1 MIRNVARMM
10 LVGAAL
16 VAGCAGTPRTQAKR
30 TQLENQAAEAKE
42 AMLNKD
48 PSVQSLLDQ
57 SAGYIIFPEVKEGGF
72 IVGGAGAEGVVYE
85 GGRPVGYAELSRAS
99 VGAQIGGQ
107 KYAELVAVRDKFTL
121 DKMKAGNLDL
131 GGQASAVILR
141 AGAATSTNFSDKG
154 IAVVMDPI
162 GGAMVNAS
170 ISGQRIKTTTRM

>member
-1 MIRNVARMM
+1 MIRNVARLM
-10 LVGAAL
+10 LVGAAV

-30 TQLENQAAEAKE
+30 TALENDAAEARE

-48 PSVQSLLDQ
+48 PSVRPLLGQ

-85 GGRPVGYAELSRAS
+85 NGRPVGYASLSRAS

-107 KYAELVAVRDKFTL
+107 KYAELVAVRDRFTL
-121 DKMKAGNLDL
+121 DKMKAGSLDL
-131 GGQASAVILR
+131 GGQASAVILK
-141 AGAATSTNFSDKG
+141 AGAASATNFSEKG
-154 IAVVMDPI
+154 IAVVIDPI

-170 ISGQRIKTTTRM
+170 VTGQRIKTTM

>member
-1 MIRNVARMM
+1 MIRNVARLM
-10 LVGAAL
+10 LVGAAV

-30 TQLENQAAEAKE
+30 SQLEGQAAEAKE

-48 PSVQSLLDQ
+48 PSVRSLLDQ

-85 GGRPVGYAELSRAS
+85 NGRPAGYATLSRAS

-107 KYAELVAVRDKFTL
+107 KYAELVAVRDRFTL
-121 DKMKAGNLDL
+121 DKIKAGDLDL
-131 GGQASAVILR
+131 GAQASAVILK
-141 AGAATSTNFSDKG
+141 AGAATATNFSDKG
-154 IAVVMDPI
+154 IAVVIDPI

-170 ISGQRIKTTTRM
+170 ISGQRIKTTM